1 MEKMDATEK
10 CVGIVI
16 FHLLIP
22 ITRNRKETRAL
33 YQIGLVPFASSHA
46 ARTDIS
52 FKYRLPAIIQA
63 KSPCLPACHMGPVW
77 RASH

>member
-1 MEKMDATEK
+1 MDATEK

-33 YQIGLVPFASSHA
+33 YQIGLVAFAPSHA
-46 ARTDIS
+46 ASTDVS
-52 FKYRLPAIIQA
+52 FKYRLLAIIRP
-63 KSPCLPACHMGPVW
+63 KTLCLPHGPGLETLTLGAC
-77 RASH
+77 